1 MVYTGGFLMDEKDWL
16 ILETLYNE
24 KNITRAAEQLYIT
37 QPALTYRLQALEQ
50 EFETKIVTRGKKG
63 IEFTIEGEYVYHY
76 SQKMQLEFKKVKE
89 KIQNVHDEIQ
99 GTLRL
104 AVSGSFAYYPLP
116 SLLKDFLSLHPN
128 LEINLISGGSKDV
141 VHLVDKEDV
150 HIGIIRGDHFWAE
163 SKHIISEEP
172 LVIASKQKI
181 TLEQLPYMPRIL
193 YSIDYSLEQT
203 IDNWWNSYF
212 KKPPRITMKVNQME
226 TCKRMVSQGLG
237 YAIFP
242 SLAIIEDEDLFQ
254 LKLVSPENNIILR
267 KTALIYKDSSVQLK
281 AVKAFVDFIIFKMD
295 TLKY

>member
-1 MVYTGGFLMDEKDWL
+1 MNEKDWV
-16 ILETLYNE
+16 ILEALYKE

-63 IEFTIEGEYVYHY
+63 IEFTIEGEYVYRY
-76 SQKMQLEFKKVKE
+76 AQKMNLEWRKVKE
-89 KIQNVHDEIQ
+89 KIKNVHDEIQ

-104 AVSGSFAYYPLP
+104 AVSGSFANYPLP

-128 LEINLISGGSKDV
+128 LEINLISGGSKEV
-141 VHLVDKEDV
+141 VHLVDKQEV

-163 SKHIISEEP
+163 SKHTINEEP
-172 LVIASKQKI
+172 LIIASKQKI
-181 TLEQLPYMPRIL
+181 TLEQLPHMPRIV
-193 YSIDYSLEQT
+193 YSIDYNLEQT

-212 KKPPRITMKVNQME
+212 KKPSHITMKVNQME

-254 LKLVSPENNIILR
+254 LKLVDHDNKVIMR
-267 KTALIYKDSSVQLK
+267 KTALIYKDASIQMK
-281 AVKAFVDFIIFKMD
+281 AIKAFVDFIIFKMD